1 MDLARLKP
9 SMSIISMSIFFFQAE
24 DGIRDLTVTGVQTC
38 ALLVG
43 ELLGPHRLTQD
54 LRPRLDP
61 LVEELL
67 PLDQEL
73 RRRGRLAEELCPRLE
88 PLVQNRPPEHGRIR
102 WRRGR
107 WLS

>member
-1 MDLARLKP
+1 MLLGGLPEGRLQHEDLIERL
-9 SMSIISMSIFFFQAE
+9 AHE
-24 DGIRDLTVTGVQTC
+24 L
-38 ALLVG
+38 G

-67 PLDQEL
+67 PLGQEL

-88 PLVQNRPPEHGRIR
+88 PLVQDRPPEHGRIR